1 MKKAIHRIRTLNHV
15 ISSACIILIILFGI
29 YKNVYQ
35 VVVWSYGILI
45 LVNIANILILML
57 AKKRKLVTGKNGE
70 IIGLVIIVVIFLF
83 GLLRYLVLN
92 GGAS

>member
-1 MKKAIHRIRTLNHV
+1 MKKTIYRIRTFNNV
-15 ISSACIILIILFGI
+15 VSFACIILIILFGI

-45 LVNIANILILML
+45 LVNIANILILL
-57 AKKRKLVTGKNGE
+57 IAKKRKLVTGKNGE
-70 IIGLVIIVVIFLF
+70 IIGLVIIAVIFIF

-92 GGAS
+92 GGDF

>member
-1 MKKAIHRIRTLNHV
+1 MKKTIHRIRIFNNV
-15 ISSACIILIILFGI
+15 ISFACIILILLFGI
-29 YKNVYQ
+29 YNNVYQ

-45 LVNIANILILML
+45 LVNIANILVLMI

-70 IIGLVIIVVIFLF
+70 IIGLVIIEVIFLF

-92 GGAS
+92 EGAS

>member
-1 MKKAIHRIRTLNHV
+1 MKKMIHRIRIFNNV
-15 ISSACIILIILFGI
+15 VSFACIILILLFGI

-45 LVNIANILILML
+45 LVNIANILILL
-57 AKKRKLVTGKNGE
+57 IAKKRKLVTGKNGE
-70 IIGLVIIVVIFLF
+70 IIGLVIIAFVFLL

>member
-1 MKKAIHRIRTLNHV
+1 MV
-15 ISSACIILIILFGI
+15 SFACIILIILFGI
-29 YKNVYQ
+29 YKNLYQ

>member
-1 MKKAIHRIRTLNHV
+1 MKKTIHRIRTFNNV
-15 ISSACIILIILFGI
+15 ISFACIILILLFGI
-29 YKNVYQ
+29 YKNLYQ

-45 LVNIANILILML
+45 LVNIVNILVLMI

-70 IIGLVIIVVIFLF
+70 IIGLVIIAVIFLF

-92 GGAS
+92 EGAS